1 MVNNYMSELF
11 TFTCYINPPT
21 KNEVKFLRSGKK
33 FYPNPKFHKPWDE
46 IQRQMGI
53 VKPRQMSKDNI
64 ILSVWNGFKKIDIAN
79 FLSELEDRLQGI
91 VYYNDRQ
98 IKEEHLYKLDDE
110 EKQFFKV
117 IVETME

>member
-1 MVNNYMSELF
+1 MEIFN
-11 TFTCYINPPT
+11 FTCYINPPT
-21 KNEVKFLRSGKK
+21 KNEPKFSRSGRK
-33 FYPNPKFHKPWDE
+33 FYPNPKFHKPWDA
-46 IQRQMGI
+46 IALQMTTN
-53 VKPRQMSKDNI
+53 KCKALTKDPV

-91 VYYNDRQ
+91 AYYNDRQ

-110 EKQFFKV
+110 EKEFFKV